1 MENEKNKEDRFIRI
15 AERRTNTILETLR
28 LLGNCSN
35 TNNYKF
41 TDQQEKKIF
50 NAIEQEVRITKIKFE
65 KIKVNTGNHKLFF
78 CVCFT
83 LFGVV

>member
-1 MENEKNKEDRFIRI
+1 MENEKNKEERFIRI

-41 TDQQEKKIF
+41 TDQQVKKIF

-65 KIKVNTGNHKLFF
+65 KKDDK
-78 CVCFT
+78 FT
-83 LFGVV
+83 LK